1 MLLYLVLA
9 VLGLLAVI
17 AFPGFTPGAPSL
29 LERFRFVLANLGS
42 EVGALTLAAADAVL
56 KEDYKGPVVDQL
68 NNANVMLA
76 QVERNSEDFVG
87 RRFVMALHVGRN
99 SGVGARAEGGTL
111 PTAGSQ
117 QYDNTFGPVRSM
129 YARIQLTGQTIE
141 AMSKDRGS
149 FIRALRPEM
158 EGATNDAKRDYCR
171 QLWGTSNGRIC
182 GVNTVNSATLTPP
195 GIRQDQLR
203 HLDEGFLVDI
213 GTAAD
218 PDSLASGRQV
228 TAVDYDA
235 GSFTISGAAVN
246 VTAGTHFVSRHGA
259 GGASDNSGN
268 PGDGQ
273 IELTGLQTMVDDT
286 ATLHTLAPST
296 ESRWKSRVDDNGG
309 TLRAI
314 SENLVTKNVMRTEIT
329 SGKMTDLVVG
339 SDGVFR
345 SYGNLLTSLKRF
357 TETIDLKGGY
367 SALST
372 TAVGSGRSPKANKLA
387 LTWDR
392 DCPANH
398 LFGLRTDD
406 FTFYELLDWE
416 WMDKHG
422 ATLVQVGDTDA
433 YSATL
438 KKYGDFAC
446 KRRNS
451 QWVIKDITES

>member
-1 MLLYLVLA
+1 M
-9 VLGLLAVI
+9 
-17 AFPGFTPGAPSL
+17 
-29 LERFRFVLANLGS
+29 R
-42 EVGALTLAAADAVL
+42 AD
-56 KEDYKGPVVDQL
+56 
-68 NNANVMLA
+68 
-76 QVERNSEDFVG
+76 R
-87 RRFVMALHVGRN
+87 
-99 SGVGARAEGGTL
+99 
-111 PTAGSQ
+111 
-117 QYDNTFGPVRSM
+117 
-129 YARIQLTGQTIE
+129 
-141 AMSKDRGS
+141 
-149 FIRALRPEM
+149 
-158 EGATNDAKRDYCR
+158 DA
-171 QLWGTSNGRIC
+171 S
-182 GVNTVNSATLTPP
+182 V
-195 GIRQDQLR
+195 
-203 HLDEGFLVDI
+203 
-213 GTAAD
+213 
-218 PDSLASGRQV
+218 
-228 TAVDYDA
+228 
-235 GSFTISGAAVN
+235 
-246 VTAGTHFVSRHGA
+246 
-259 GGASDNSGN
+259 
-268 PGDGQ
+268 
-273 IELTGLQTMVDDT
+273 
-286 ATLHTLAPST
+286 APST

-392 DCPANH
+392 DCPDNH

-406 FTFYELLDWE
+406 FRFYELLDWE

-446 KRRNS
+446 KRRNRCS
-451 QWVIKDITES
+451 RASRATLSKSRTLSTRAEL